1 MKKVLL
7 LISVMLLALGTA
19 FAQEAS
25 NEVWETSYDAESQTL
40 TVTCTATLING
51 NDAATGVVDLVG
63 TIWKDAVGAGQNL
76 NAQASN
82 NGFTL
87 TATVSGV
94 EENTPMTF
102 IARWEWAGGGIY
114 QAPDYKYGES
124 GEGEVPEPSEPIVPT
139 AESFTVGEAV
149 MVYDAGAQSL
159 KMTCS
164 IATAE
169 NAGFEWSQITG
180 PVVNFIINNGTDG
193 DILQTAVAN
202 GTEFTATFSAVEAGK
217 EIVYKVNIV
226 TGSNAIVAGSN
237 VSIENP
243 SWVYTPEASGS
254 DPEPVIERWTMTGAV
269 PFFFGG
275 GDWEFYAENDMI
287 KSDEWENTWVKE
299 FLNIDISE
307 EQLGQTYEYK
317 LGANGGYDVDKFPT
331 SDNLK
336 FQMPSEAGL
345 YNVIFYFDDGE
356 QRNVQISCNPVHPKG
371 PDALYIRGNDF
382 GGWNDDVS
390 DPALIDNKWLA
401 ATSDRLIYLWDWS
414 DEPVLITQM
423 FKFGR
428 LLTEAEVEAGQPA
441 WSQIING
448 AYGSVYGDAEIGGIG
463 EYGIETPGNNFYVP
477 GDPILVSKIEL
488 DLIKKTVNF
497 MYEGPTAID
506 ETNDIAVSASNG
518 RISVDGEFT
527 IVNLAG
533 QEVTAQNGNL
543 QGVYIVVV
551 ADQTIKVNVQ

>member
-1 MKKVLL
+1 M
-7 LISVMLLALGTA
+7 
-19 FAQEAS
+19 
-25 NEVWETSYDAESQTL
+25 
-40 TVTCTATLING
+40 
-51 NDAATGVVDLVG
+51 
-63 TIWKDAVGAGQNL
+63 
-76 NAQASN
+76 
-82 NGFTL
+82 
-87 TATVSGV
+87 
-94 EENTPMTF
+94 
-102 IARWEWAGGGIY
+102 
-114 QAPDYKYGES
+114 
-124 GEGEVPEPSEPIVPT
+124 
-139 AESFTVGEAV
+139 
-149 MVYDAGAQSL
+149 
-159 KMTCS
+159 
-164 IATAE
+164 
-169 NAGFEWSQITG
+169 
-180 PVVNFIINNGTDG
+180 
-193 DILQTAVAN
+193 
-202 GTEFTATFSAVEAGK
+202 EAGK

-237 VSIENP
+237 VTIENP
-243 SWVYTPEASGS
+243 LWVYTPKASGS

-275 GDWEFYAENDMI
+275 GDWDFYAENDMI

-299 FLNIDISE
+299 FLNIDITE

-356 QRNVQISCNPVHPKG
+356 QRNVQTSCKPVHPKG

-477 GDPILVSKIEL
+477 GDPIRVSKIEL